1 MAQLCL
7 VMQGTWD
14 DIPKARIAHL
24 SPFMPRRCR
33 VMDEAH
39 GLSQPLLTLLHLTG
53 CCTEQNATIN
63 FYLAKDDSRQIA
75 DLTHA
80 KQFLWVVFTIVKFP
94 VEIAVRFFSIT
105 LSKLFCMKIHH
116 CGFKQHPLC
125 STTPIVFE
133 IPCKFCCHGFLW
145 HSLENV
151 EIMLTTTSFN
161 KGSWSIYQIMTPQ
174 IASFM
179 GPTWGL
185 LGSCRP
191 QVGPMLAPWILLSGS
206 GYAL

>member
-53 CCTEQNATIN
+53 CCTEQNATVN

-94 VEIAVRFFSIT
+94 VETDVRFFSIT

-116 CGFKQHPLC
+116 CGFKQHPLLRVRE
-125 STTPIVFE
+125 T
-133 IPCKFCCHGFLW
+133 
-145 HSLENV
+145 
-151 EIMLTTTSFN
+151 M
-161 KGSWSIYQIMTPQ
+161 Q
-174 IASFM
+174 
-179 GPTWGL
+179 
-185 LGSCRP
+185 
-191 QVGPMLAPWILLSGS
+191 ILLSWLLVALPRKRRN
-206 GYAL
+206 YADNHFI